1 LSKPEDE
8 ETEEISEDSEGRRLS
23 TDVVMENFQ
32 DFMDITESLGSYLLL
47 GFALIALAVLLYLA
61 EF

>member
-23 TDVVMENFQ
+23 TDVVLENFQ